1 MHANFLTPKA
11 ELRRI
16 PGSDDAAQSTC
27 VATAAIAAGE
37 TVAVFGG
44 FVVTRA
50 EAEQLDRSD
59 GGRRSPSIQLDDDLF
74 LVAGGD
80 NGDEYG
86 DGNGNGE
93 VGVGH
98 SCEPNCGMS
107 GATMV
112 VAMRD
117 ISAGEVLTYDPAMS
131 NASAFGERECH
142 CGAGNCRGKVTGED
156 WTLPDLQL
164 RYRGFFSPYLARRIA
179 RLVPTGA
186 SRRAFAV

>member
-1 MHANFLTPKA
+1 MHANFLTPKT

-59 GGRRSPSIQLDDDLF
+59 GGRRSPVIQLDDDLF
-74 LVAGGD
+74 LVAG
-80 NGDEYG
+80 
-86 DGNGNGE
+86 DGNVDGNGE
-93 VGVGH
+93 VGIGH
-98 SCEPNCGMS
+98 SCDPNCGMS

-186 SRRAFAV
+186 TRRAFAV